1 VISRTIEQR
10 ADGSPGDG
18 ARSLLSAAA
27 VRRAARRVF
36 NLALDS
42 ALEDWTVNMDRLPL
56 TADFVAKVVRERYPN
71 LRPPFHARWR
81 HFVFGGRDLWA
92 QIAAGAGPGSR
103 AASLARVTTGA
114 AGSGAGRGSA
124 AGSGPWESSAAAAR
138 AAFDLAITSVLLDAG
153 AGAEWRYRDAASGL
167 TAVRSEGLALA
178 SLRWFERG
186 GLSDDLRDPL
196 RADAAA
202 LCRIDARSVDEAFQ
216 STDGNRLQGA
226 AGRAALLNRLG
237 SAVLARP
244 DLFASA
250 DLPRPGGLFDVL
262 AARAADDDGRL
273 AAATILEVLL
283 EGLGPIWPNRP
294 TLAGVPLGDCWLHPG
309 LRGDGPAN
317 RYVPLHKLS
326 QWLAYSLIE
335 PLEAAG
341 LKIVEVGGLTG
352 LAEYRNGGLFVDMG
366 VLVPRDF
373 AASSRVHAVSDP
385 FVVGWRALTV
395 ALLDEVA
402 PMVAAR
408 LGLTTEEFP
417 LARVLEGGTWAAGRL
432 IAREKRADSGPP
444 FQISSDGTVF

>member
-1 VISRTIEQR
+1 V
-10 ADGSPGDG
+10 
-18 ARSLLSAAA
+18 
-27 VRRAARRVF
+27 
-36 NLALDS
+36 
-42 ALEDWTVNMDRLPL
+42 
-56 TADFVAKVVRERYPN
+56 
-71 LRPPFHARWR
+71 
-81 HFVFGGRDLWA
+81 
-92 QIAAGAGPGSR
+92 
-103 AASLARVTTGA
+103 
-114 AGSGAGRGSA
+114 
-124 AGSGPWESSAAAAR
+124 AR

-153 AGAEWRYRDAASGL
+153 AGTEWKYRDAATGL

-186 GLSDDLRDPL
+186 GLSDGPRDPL

-202 LCRIDARSVDEAFQ
+202 LCRIDAAAVDDAFQ

-226 AGRAALLNRLG
+226 TGRASLLNRLG
-237 SAVLARP
+237 SAMLARP

-262 AARAADDDGRL
+262 AARAAPGGRL

-294 TLAGVPLGDCWLHPG
+294 TLEGVPLGDCWLHPA
-309 LRGDGPAN
+309 LRGDQPAD
-317 RYVPLHKLS
+317 RFVPLHKLS

-335 PLEAAG
+335 PLESAG
-341 LKIVEVGGLTG
+341 LQVVDVGGLTG

-373 AASSRVHAVSDP
+373 AAFSRAHAVSDP
-385 FVVGWRALTV
+385 FVVGWRAATV

-402 PMVAAR
+402 PMVASR
-408 LGLTTEEFP
+408 LGLAPEEFP

-432 IAREKRADSGPP
+432 IAREKRADAGPP
-444 FQISSDGTVF
+444 FKISSDGTVF